1 MTLIIQ
7 AHIKFILSLFVSLV
21 IMNCSSSKKSND
33 NSIKQDISKDK
44 VELLREYAFCKCLM
58 YAYKND
64 SLIQKDI
71 SLGVYQDLS
80 EFSINGPVSDKID
93 SAIINFV
100 ENIPKLQP
108 ADYGGKKAIIFNCM
122 RFYKSDLLNNIIT
135 K

>member
-7 AHIKFILSLFVSLV
+7 AHIKLILSLFVSLV
-21 IMNCSSSKKSND
+21 LMNCSSSEKSNN
-33 NSIKQDISKDK
+33 NSIKLDINRDK

-64 SLIQKDI
+64 PLIQKDI
-71 SLGVYQDLS
+71 CLGVYQDLS

-100 ENIPKLQP
+100 ELFRNYNRQIMV
-108 ADYGGKKAIIFNCM
+108 GKK
-122 RFYKSDLLNNIIT
+122 LLFLIV
-135 K
+135 